1 VAVEWRNWTGDQ
13 ACRPQ
18 AIERPGSRE
27 ELAEIVGRAREAGR
41 RVRLAGSGHSFTEA
55 ALTDGTMVSIE
66 SLNEVLDA
74 DRESGLVRVQAG
86 ISLRKLGESLWS
98 MGLAMENLGDIDVQ
112 TVAGAISTATHGTG
126 ARLRNISAQ
135 VEEIELLTADGQFR
149 TLTQADGDVL
159 RAARVSL
166 GALGAITAVTLRAVP
181 AFALHRIDEPRPLEE
196 VLDGLDELAA
206 ANDHFE
212 FFVFPHTS
220 VTALVIER
228 NRTEEPERP
237 RNRAAAWANDVLL
250 ENAAVDLLALTGRR
264 FPSLNPRLTGLAARL
279 LSRSE
284 RVDRSY
290 RVFSSERRV
299 RFTEMEYA
307 VPREHGP
314 AALRQVL
321 AMIAARNINVFFP
334 IEFRVVAGD
343 DALISPTHEQ
353 DSCYIAVHQY
363 RGMDWRDYFQRV
375 EDIMR
380 SYGGRPHWGKR
391 HFQDADS
398 LALVHPRLADFRAIR
413 DELDPDGVFANE
425 YTERVLGR

>member
-1 VAVEWRNWTGDQ
+1 M
-13 ACRPQ
+13 
-18 AIERPGSRE
+18 
-27 ELAEIVGRAREAGR
+27 VGRAHRDGR
-41 RVRLAGSGHSFTEA
+41 RVRVAGSGHSFTEA
-55 ALTDGTMVSIE
+55 ALTDDTMVSIE
-66 SLNEVLDA
+66 RLDA
-74 DRESGLVRVQAG
+74 VLEADRDSGLVRVEAG
-86 ISLRKLGESLWS
+86 ISLRKLGEALWAL
-98 MGLAMENLGDIDVQ
+98 GLAMENLGDIDVQ

-126 ARLRNISAQ
+126 AKLRNISAQ
-135 VEEIELLTADGQFR
+135 VAAIELVTAGGEVR
-149 TLTQADGDVL
+149 EITEADGDLL

-166 GALGAITAVTLRAVP
+166 GALGAISAVTLRTVP
-181 AFALHRIDEPRPLEE
+181 AFALHRVDDPRPLED

-206 ANDHFE
+206 ASDHFE

-220 VTALVIER
+220 VKALVIER
-228 NRTEEPERP
+228 GRTEEPPRP
-237 RNRAAAWANDVLL
+237 RNRVAAWANDVLL
-250 ENAAVDLLALTGRR
+250 ENLALDALSRTGRR
-264 FPSLNPRLTGLAARL
+264 FPSLNPRITGLAGRL
-279 LSRSE
+279 LSRTE

-290 RVFSSERRV
+290 RIFSSERRV

-307 VPREHGP
+307 VPRDHGP

-321 AMIAARNINVFFP
+321 AMIAERRINVFFP

-391 HFQDADS
+391 HFQDAAS
-398 LALVHPRLADFRAIR
+398 LAGVHPRLADFQAIR
-413 DELDPDGVFANE
+413 DKLDPDRVFANE
-425 YTERVLGR
+425 YTERVLGP